1 MRINCIAVD
10 DEPLAI
16 EKLKAFIGKLPQLQ
30 LVATFSRAS
39 AAIEYL
45 RNNPVQLLFLDIQMD
60 GITGIEMVEQMI
72 QKSQVIFTTAY
83 NEYALKAFEL
93 AVTDYLLKPYTFE
106 RFKLAVNKAIDY
118 ISWQQAAQSTSV
130 PVDYIFVKSGY
141 KLVKVFLNDI
151 LYIEGMR
158 DYQCIVT
165 PSEKILASHSFQELG
180 KTLPR
185 GFVRCQKSYM
195 VSLSKIESIEN
206 DRIKI
211 GNKYIPIGD
220 TYKDAFYKMTIR

>member
-1 MRINCIAVD
+1 MKINCIAVD
-10 DEPLAI
+10 DEPLAV

-30 LVATFSRAS
+30 LVATFGRAS
-39 AAIEYL
+39 DAIGFI
-45 RNNPVQLLFLDIQMD
+45 RNNPVQIVFLDIQMD

-72 QKSQVIFTTAY
+72 EKPQVIFTTAY

-118 ISWQQAAQSTSV
+118 IYWQQAAAQTSPA

-141 KLVKVFLNDI
+141 KLVKVFLDDI

-165 PSEKILASHSFQELG
+165 PSGKILASHSFQELE
-180 KTLPR
+180 KNLPR

-220 TYKDAFYKMTIR
+220 TYKEAFYKMI

>member
-10 DEPLAI
+10 DEPLAL
-16 EKLKAFIGKLPQLQ
+16 EKLKVFIGKLPQLQ
-30 LVATFSRAS
+30 LVATFGRAS

-60 GITGIEMVEQMI
+60 GLTGIEMVEQMI
-72 QKSQVIFTTAY
+72 EKPQVIFTTAY

-93 AVTDYLLKPYTFE
+93 SVTDYLLKPYTFD

-118 ISWQQAAQSTSV
+118 IYWQEAASHAT
-130 PVDYIFVKSGY
+130 PAMVDYIFVKSGY

-165 PSEKILASHSFQELG
+165 PSEKILASHSFQELE

-185 GFVRCQKSYM
+185 RFVRCQKSYM
-195 VSLSKIESIEN
+195 VSLPKIESIEN

-220 TYKDAFYKMTIR
+220 TYKEAFYKMI

>member
-1 MRINCIAVD
+1 MRISCIAVD

-16 EKLKAFIGKLPQLQ
+16 EKLKTFIGKLPQLQ
-30 LVATFSRAS
+30 LVATFNRATP
-39 AAIEYL
+39 AIEFL
-45 RNNPVQLLFLDIQMD
+45 RNNTVQILFLDIQMD
-60 GITGIEMVEQMI
+60 GITGIEMVEQMAD
-72 QKSQVIFTTAY
+72 KPQVIFTTAY

-93 AVTDYLLKPYTFE
+93 SVTDYLLKPYTFD

-118 ISWQQAAQSTSV
+118 ICWQEAATQARLA

-165 PSEKILASHSFQELG
+165 PSEKILASHSFQELE
-180 KTLPR
+180 KTMPR
-185 GFVRCQKSYM
+185 ALVRFKKT
-195 VSLSKIESIEN
+195 KIF
-206 DRIKI
+206 K
-211 GNKYIPIGD
+211 K
-220 TYKDAFYKMTIR
+220 

>member
-39 AAIEYL
+39 AAIEFIQ
-45 RNNPVQLLFLDIQMD
+45 NNSVHLIFLDIQMD
-60 GITGIEMVEQMI
+60 GITGIDMVEQMME
-72 QKSQVIFTTAY
+72 KPQVIFTTAY

-93 AVTDYLLKPYTFE
+93 AATDYLLKPYTFD

-118 ISWQQAAQSTSV
+118 ISWQQATSQLALT

-165 PSEKILASHSFQELG
+165 PTEKILASHSFQELE

-185 GFVRCQKSYM
+185 NFVRCQKSYI
-195 VSLSKIESIEN
+195 VSLPKIESIEN

-220 TYKDAFYKMTIR
+220 MYKNAFYRVI